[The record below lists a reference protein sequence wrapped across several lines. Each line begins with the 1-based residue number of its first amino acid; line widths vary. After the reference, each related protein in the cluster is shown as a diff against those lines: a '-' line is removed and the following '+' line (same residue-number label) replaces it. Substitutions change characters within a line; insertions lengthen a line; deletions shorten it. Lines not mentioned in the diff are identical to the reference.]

1 MKYSIPLGDQ
11 ILIAIML
18 LAMLYVVILS
28 SGLAIPWIL
37 FGLVFL
43 RGLYRIEE
51 LLAVRVLR
59 QDNAAALDAMQEEL
73 RKHSGILRSIN
84 DTADYVA
91 GALPAKKV
99 VD

>member
-1 MKYSIPLGDQ
+1 MKYRISQADQ
-11 ILIAIML
+11 ILIAVML
-18 LAMLYVVILS
+18 LAMLILAIVS
-28 SGLAIPWIL
+28 IGLAIPWIL

-51 LLAVRVLR
+51 LLAVRVLH
-59 QDNAAALDAMQEEL
+59 QDSAAAMDAMQDEL
-73 RKHSGILRSIN
+73 RKHSGLLRSIN